1 MEVKTRTIVIST
13 SMQAEANLNDDMHV
27 KLFCVKSNAFI
38 ESRTLAIIKIHSDIN
53 LQDKIER

>member
-1 MEVKTRTIVIST
+1 MEGKTRTIVILT
-13 SMQAEANLNDDMHV
+13 SMQTEGNLNDDMHV

-53 LQDKIER
+53 LQNKFEN